1 MFRKVLLFRNL
12 IDNIPKNVGLYSVGV
27 ILLFLFHVRIG
38 LLQLLLG
45 LVSFLVSYSSTYI
58 LNDIYDAEVDKKDDR
73 KVLRKPLAQGAIKRN
88 EAMKIFWGFL
98 TLGLLLSIPLNP
110 FFFCTVSSLV
120 LINFIYSFPLARF
133 RNQSK
138 EGLHVG
144 GLKQT
149 ILGPFL
155 ILLMQV
161 LKIFLPWT
169 ISSEMIQFPVL
180 FAVGFSLLYVI
191 IFRGYKEYLTIGQSF
206 KQAPFSFGIAVTLF
220 ILSANLYPEPLVQSS
235 IFIYILAGV
244 LFFRNS
250 HLTDRRVLILSPIY
264 ILLGIFFIFYL
275 MTNLLV

>member
-1 MFRKVLLFRNL
+1 MFRRVLLFRNL

-27 ILLFLFHVRIG
+27 ILLFLFHFRID

-45 LVSFLVSYSSTYI
+45 LLAFLILYSSIYI
-58 LNDIYDAEVDKKDDR
+58 LNDIYDVEIDKKDGR
-73 KVLRKPLAQGAIKRN
+73 KVLRKPLAQGDIKRN
-88 EAMKIFWGFL
+88 EAMMFFWGFL
-98 TLGLLLSIPLNP
+98 ALGLLLSILLNL
-110 FFFCTVSSLV
+110 FFFCIVSSLV
-120 LINFIYSFPLARF
+120 LINFIYSFPLAHV

-138 EGLHVG
+138 GVHIG

-155 ILLMQV
+155 VLLMQV

-169 ISSEMIQFPVL
+169 ISSEMMQYPVL

-206 KQAPFSFGIAVTLF
+206 KQAPFSFGAAIIIF
-220 ILSANLYPEPLVQSS
+220 ILSANLYPEPLVQAS
-235 IFIYILAGV
+235 IVIYILAGV

-264 ILLGIFFIFYL
+264 ILLGIIFLFFMIFTL
-275 MTNLLV
+275 